1 MTIKQTKPDVFK
13 SPGRSRDER
22 LSSTSGVF
30 ASGERGNKM
39 TEDKDKALQ
48 VLVKQELTKLL
59 ADPRRAIRLY
69 EEAQQESEEEK
80 RTLKRKI
87 ELKRQLITL
96 TEVEIK
102 TLEGKLK
109 ELKQASE

>member
-1 MTIKQTKPDVFK
+1 MTD
-13 SPGRSRDER
+13 
-22 LSSTSGVF
+22 
-30 ASGERGNKM
+30 
-39 TEDKDKALQ
+39 DKEKAMQLRVQ
-48 VLVKQELTKLL
+48 QEVQKIL

-109 ELKQASE
+109 RLEG